1 MNEPNPNKIIGRLL
15 LEAGKLKSSDI
26 ELIEHCQKEQGL
38 RFGEAAVKLGMV
50 AEADILQMLARQ
62 FHYPYLQPGE
72 GGFSEELVAAYLPFT
87 PQVEAIRSLRSQ
99 LTLRWFSEEHKQ
111 LALVGLGP
119 GVGCSLLTANL
130 AIVFSQLGQRTVL
143 VDANLRNPRQHQVFN
158 LKQKIGLSE
167 ILAGSVGM
175 DAVSKIPSFVDLS
188 VLPAGTIPPNPQELL
203 GRPAFKLL
211 MRDLAK
217 RYDITLLDT
226 PNGLLYADTQNIVAE
241 TGAALLVMHKHHT
254 RVSDALALKAQL
266 ANAKAHILGVVLN
279 EF

>member
-1 MNEPNPNKIIGRLL
+1 MSELNANKNIGRLL
-15 LEAGKLKSSDI
+15 LDAGKLKPSDI
-26 ELIEHCQKEQGL
+26 ELIQHCQKEQGL

-50 AEADILQMLARQ
+50 AEADILQMIAQQ
-62 FHYPYLQPGE
+62 FSYPYLQPGE
-72 GGFSEELVAAYLPFT
+72 GGVNEELVAAYQPFT

-99 LTLRWFSEEHKQ
+99 LTLRWFNDEHKQ
-111 LALVGLGP
+111 LALVGPEP

-143 VDANLRNPRQHQVFN
+143 VDANLRNPRQHQLFN
-158 LKQKIGLSE
+158 LNQRPGLSE
-167 ILAGSVGM
+167 MLVGSAGM

-188 VLPAGTIPPNPQELL
+188 VLPSGTIPPNPQELL

-241 TGAALLVMHKHHT
+241 TGAALLILHRHHT
-254 RVSDALALKAQL
+254 RTSDALALKAQL
-266 ANAKAHILGVVLN
+266 LNAKAQIVGVVLN